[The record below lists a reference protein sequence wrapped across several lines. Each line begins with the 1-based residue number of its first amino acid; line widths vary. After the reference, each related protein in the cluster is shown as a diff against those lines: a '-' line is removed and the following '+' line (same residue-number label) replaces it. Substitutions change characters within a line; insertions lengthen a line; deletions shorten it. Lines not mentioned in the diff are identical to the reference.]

1 MEPREDRPRAT
12 VVTGGSAGIG
22 EAICRQL
29 LEAGDLVLNLDRAP
43 ARQEH
48 PRLRTFRLDLTDPVA
63 TADLAARLAGEY
75 RVLRTVNNA
84 GANRLNLAE
93 DVALQDL
100 DHVVALHLKAP
111 LILMQAFLP
120 AMKEARFGRIVNI
133 ATRAVLGRTHR
144 SVYAATK
151 AGMIGYTRTWAL
163 ELGRHGITVNTVAPG
178 PIATDLFDASNPPG
192 SATRQALMDMVAV
205 MRLGTPD
212 ELARAVAFFLSPDN
226 GFITGQTLYVCG
238 GSSLGAAPL

>member
-1 MEPREDRPRAT
+1 MNTSNRPQAT

-29 LEAGDLVLNLDRAP
+29 LDSGETVINIDRDAPRLD
-43 ARQEH
+43 H
-48 PRLRTFRLDLTDPVA
+48 PRLRSFRH
-63 TADLAARLAGEY
+63 DLADSAGTAGLASNLAAEY

-84 GANRLNLAE
+84 GTNRLNLAE
-93 DVALQDL
+93 DVTLADL

-111 LILMQAFLP
+111 LLLMQAFLP
-120 AMKEARFGRIVNI
+120 AMKEAGFGRIVNI

-163 ELGRHGITVNTVAPG
+163 ELGGHGITVNTVAPG
-178 PIATDLFDASNPPG
+178 PIATELFDASNPPG
-192 SATRQALMDMVAV
+192 SATRQALTDMLAV
-205 MRLGTPD
+205 KRLGTPD
-212 ELARAVAFFLSPDN
+212 ELARAVLFFLSPDN
-226 GFITGQTLYVCG
+226 GFITGQTLFVCG

>member
-1 MEPREDRPRAT
+1 MKDTAS

-22 EAICRQL
+22 AAICRQL
-29 LEAGDLVLNLDRAP
+29 LDEGGTVINLDRSAS
-43 ARQEH
+43 ALDH
-48 PRLRTFRLDLTDPVA
+48 PRLRTIEVNLADPVA
-63 TADLAARLAGEY
+63 TKAVAQRLAAEY
-75 RVLRTVNNA
+75 SVTRTVNNA
-84 GANRLNLAE
+84 GTNRLNLAE
-93 DVALQDL
+93 DVTLDDL

-120 AMKEARFGRIVNI
+120 AMREACFGRIVNI

-151 AGMIGYTRTWAL
+151 SGMIGYTRTWAL

-178 PIATDLFDASNPPG
+178 PIATELFDASNPPG
-192 SATRQALMDMVAV
+192 SATRENLTNMLAV
-205 MRLGTPD
+205 KRLGTPD
-212 ELARAVAFFLSPDN
+212 ELARAVLFFLSADN

-238 GSSLGAAPL
+238 GSSLGSVPL

>member
-1 MEPREDRPRAT
+1 MTDTSRPTAT

-22 EAICRQL
+22 AAICRQL
-29 LEAGDLVLNLDRAP
+29 LDAGDTVINLDRNA
-43 ARQEH
+43 AGMSH
-48 PRLRTFRLDLTDPVA
+48 ARLRSLQVDLTDSAA
-63 TADLAARLAGEY
+63 TTQLAAQLATEY
-75 RVLRTVNNA
+75 NVVRTVNNA

-93 DVALQDL
+93 DITLADL
-100 DHVVALHLKAP
+100 DHVVALHLKTP

-120 AMKEARFGRIVNI
+120 AMKEAKFGRIVNI

-151 AGMIGYTRTWAL
+151 SGMIGYTRTWAL

-178 PIATDLFDASNPPG
+178 PIATELFDASNPPG
-192 SATRQALMDMVAV
+192 SATRKDLVDKIAV
-205 MRLGTPD
+205 KRLGTPD
-212 ELARAVAFFLSPDN
+212 DLARSVLFFLSPEN

-238 GSSLGAAPL
+238 GSSLGAMPL

>member
-1 MEPREDRPRAT
+1 METTERPVAT

-29 LEAGDLVLNLDRAP
+29 LEQGETVINLDRNACSH
-43 ARQEH
+43 EH
-48 PRLRTFRLDLTDPVA
+48 PRLRNVRVDLTDTQA
-63 TADLAARLAGEY
+63 TTGLAQELAAQY

-93 DVALQDL
+93 DVSLEDL
-100 DHVVALHLKAP
+100 DYVVALHLKTP
-111 LILMQAFLP
+111 LVLMQAFLP
-120 AMKEARFGRIVNI
+120 AMKEAGQGRIVNI

-151 AGMIGYTRTWAL
+151 SGMIGYTRTWAL

-178 PIATDLFDASNPPG
+178 PIATELFDVSNPPG
-192 SATRQALMDMVAV
+192 SATRQALMNQIAV
-205 MRLGTPD
+205 KRLGTPD
-212 ELARAVAFFLSPDN
+212 DLAKAVLFFLSPDN
-226 GFITGQTLYVCG
+226 GFVTGQTLYVCG
-238 GSSLGAAPL
+238 GSSLGSVPL

>member
-1 MEPREDRPRAT
+1 MDRSFTT

-22 EAICRQL
+22 EAVCRQL
-29 LEAGDLVLNLDRAP
+29 LDLGDTVVNLDRDKP
-43 ARQEH
+43 RMEH
-48 PRLRTFRLDLTDPVA
+48 PRLHSLQVDLSDAEA
-63 TADLAARLAGEY
+63 TARAAARLAGEFAVT
-75 RVLRTVNNA
+75 RIVNNA
-84 GANRLNLAE
+84 GTNRLNLVQ
-93 DVALQDL
+93 DVSLEDL
-100 DHVVALHLKAP
+100 DTVVSLHLKAP
-111 LILMQAFLP
+111 LILLQAFLP
-120 AMKEARFGRIVNI
+120 AMRLARFGRVVNV

-163 ELGRHGITVNTVAPG
+163 ELGPHGITVNTVAPG

-192 SATRQALMDMVAV
+192 SKTREKLVNMLAV
-205 MRLGTPD
+205 KRLGTPD
-212 ELARAVAFFLSPDN
+212 ELARAVLFFLSPDN